1 MRDKKR
7 HYPVLHYSWNND
19 NGVLIDVVY
28 TPYTDDQ
35 IRDLNRK
42 PEEVGELGRIVGT
55 VRSGG
60 QTSRLFHASATRP
73 WPVGELMTFDWFTA
87 DRDVRKSLDGT
98 FSYTRCT
105 CG

>member
-1 MRDKKR
+1 MRTEKR

-19 NGVLIDVVY
+19 RGVLTDVTY
-28 TPYTDDQ
+28 TPWTDEH
-35 IRDLNRK
+35 IRSVNRD
-42 PEEVGELGRIVGT
+42 PATIGEVGTIEGT

-60 QTSRLFHASATRP
+60 QSSRLFHATAHRA
-73 WPVGELMTFDWFTA
+73 WPVGEPQSFDWFTA
-87 DRDVRKSLDGT
+87 DRDVRDLGNGE